1 MRIRL
6 EGLDQA
12 RRDIERIGRDFP
24 TVLAQGLNRTAEA
37 MYREAE
43 RALDQHIDR
52 PTPYTARGIKLFK
65 ARADRL
71 DAELFIQPDQAK
83 YLKYAIEGGRIPTN
97 LTPTRATRLNQYGNV
112 PGMQRGMEG
121 IKGRAQTKFIGEING
136 ILGVWQRYGRGGTK
150 LKLLVKVERDAPR
163 TARLPWYETA
173 ERVASRRLQR
183 DIGVAIGRALQA
195 GRV

>member
-1 MRIRL
+1 
-6 EGLDQA
+6 
-12 RRDIERIGRDFP
+12 
-24 TVLAQGLNRTAEA
+24 

-43 RALDQHIDR
+43 HALDQHIDR
-52 PTPYTARGIKLFK
+52 PTPYTARGVKLFK

-97 LTPTRATRLNQYGNV
+97 LKPTRATRLNQYGNI
-112 PGMQRGMEG
+112 PGMQRGLEG
-121 IKGRAQTKFIGEING
+121 IKGRARTKFIGEING